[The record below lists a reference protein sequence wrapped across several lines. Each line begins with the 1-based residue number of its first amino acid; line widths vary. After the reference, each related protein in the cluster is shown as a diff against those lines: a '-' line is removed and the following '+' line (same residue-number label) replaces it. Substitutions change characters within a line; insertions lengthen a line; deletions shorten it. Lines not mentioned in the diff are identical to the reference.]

1 MRSKIL
7 SSLAVIIFFPFLA
20 LAQDNPGL
28 TVEDIRICTSVEDR
42 HPLGADTSF
51 AGDVGH
57 LYCFTKL
64 SGDKDYATL
73 YHVWYYKDREMLKVE
88 LNTKAKTWRTW
99 STKQISAAW
108 TGNWR
113 VDVLSS
119 DGNVLGSIEFT
130 VRE

>member
-1 MRSKIL
+1 MKTKTFF
-7 SSLAVIIFFPFLA
+7 SLAVIFLPVLA
-20 LAQDNPGL
+20 LAQDNPAL
-28 TVEDIRICTSVEDR
+28 TVEDIRICTSVQDR
-42 HPLGADTSF
+42 QPVGSDTSF
-51 AGDVGH
+51 SRDIGH

-64 SGDKDYATL
+64 SGDQDYATI
-73 YHVWYYKDREMLKVE
+73 YHAWYYNDKEMLRVE

-99 STKQISAAW
+99 STKSISDSW

-130 VRE
+130 IRE